1 MVNVNAKI
9 VNRSSET

>member
-9 VNRSSET
+9 INRSSET